1 MLDILPRAGRSVHI
15 SFRGVCQRVAEG
27 QKDAEGKSKRLGK
40 VQRKQWGERAASG
53 DALMTKAVSDVS
65 IEIGAF
71 RCGGDQILKNSGW
84 NAEVAVDRASAKL
97 QLERFIGGV
106 SRRLEQ
112 GRIQS
117 RVETPGHGAISLVMG
132 WPLWCRLNDSLLP
145 YQRVG
150 SFLSKD
156 ILLREEDRN
165 LWRDS
170 LPVGRPA

>member
-1 MLDILPRAGRSVHI
+1 MHI

-117 RVETPGHGAISLVMG
+117 SVETPGHGAISLVRG

-150 SFLSKD
+150 SFLSTD

-165 LWRDS
+165 LGRDS

>member
-1 MLDILPRAGRSVHI
+1 VHI
-15 SFRGVCQRVAEG
+15 IFGEFASALLKARRMQRERVSVW
-27 QKDAEGKSKRLGK
+27 GKSRGSSG
-40 VQRKQWGERAASG
+40 GERAASG
-53 DALMTKAVSDVS
+53 DALMTKAISDVS

-117 RVETPGHGAISLVMG
+117 SVETPGHGAISLVRG

-150 SFLSKD
+150 SFLSTD

-165 LWRDS
+165 LGRDS
-170 LPVGRPA
+170 LPFGRPA